1 MFGEKICVSDHVL
14 LDADHV
20 PYYLLNFEMV
30 LRGVIDET
38 DDGERLFLP
47 DELKIAEVFRKTLS
61 LDSRKLYVRLFQ
73 RKFDWIQT
81 QSMKYDEVHDLESA
95 LASLYQVCSQT

>member
-1 MFGEKICVSDHVL
+1 MAESL
-14 LDADHV
+14 DHV

-47 DELKIAEVFRKTLS
+47 DELRITEVFRKRLS

-81 QSMKYDEVHDLESA
+81 QSMTKYDEVHDLESA
-95 LASLYQVCSQT
+95 LTSLYQVCSQTYEK

>member
-1 MFGEKICVSDHVL
+1 MAESP
-14 LDADHV
+14 DHV

-47 DELKIAEVFRKTLS
+47 DELRIAEVFRKRLS

-81 QSMKYDEVHDLESA
+81 QSMTKYDEVHDLESA
-95 LASLYQVCSQT
+95 LASLYQVLCSQTYEK